1 MHTQQIYEWNKEL
14 QQLYVYNCCVCVC
27 VLASQVVQWVQNP
40 PAMQETQ
47 ETWQGS
53 ILEWK
58 RCPGGGHGNPL
69 QYSST
74 EHPMDTG
81 DWQTTVHRVTKSQ
94 TQLKRL
100 SMHSCIHIYI
110 YIHICCVLVSY
121 EHLLST

>member
-1 MHTQQIYEWNKEL
+1 MYTI
-14 QQLYVYNCCVCVC
+14 VVCVCVC

-53 ILEWK
+53 ILERK

-69 QYSST
+69 QYSCL

-110 YIHICCVLVSY
+110 HSCCVLVSY